1 MGAGPFLAVFG
12 IIAGLPSA
20 EVLEPAGLAFLESL
34 ELLLWELLVW
44 LAASLWSAVPEF
56 SARALKPAVRI
67 EAQAALQ
74 PFWSDSM
81 VALPTVTDLVVTLC
95 TLLRAS
101 VTLLMQASPDMPSMV
116 MVRVVGFVEVAE
128 ESAADDGA
136 EVAAGLEGW
145 EGLEVVEGVV
155 DESMVEAF
163 QIRAVADGLLWCSV

>member
-1 MGAGPFLAVFG
+1 M
-12 IIAGLPSA
+12 
-20 EVLEPAGLAFLESL
+20 
-34 ELLLWELLVW
+34 
-44 LAASLWSAVPEF
+44 WSDVPEF
-56 SARALKPAVRI
+56 SARALKPAVRM

-74 PFWSDSM
+74 PFWSASM
-81 VALPTVTDLVVTLC
+81 VALPTVTDLIVTLC

-101 VTLLMQASPDMPSMV
+101 VTFLTQASPDMPSMV

-128 ESAADDGA
+128 ESAADEGA
-136 EVAAGLEGW
+136 EVAAGFAVAEGL